1 MLKRICFRN
10 IYKMTIEQRKKLL
23 GENENEENQN

>member
-10 IYKMTIEQRKKLL
+10 IYKMTIEQHKKLL
-23 GENENEENQN
+23 GENENEKNQN